1 VNLKRHIRWVPLY
14 NIDPQT
20 GARVEIFYADRALA
34 ASFGWLWRRPAGF
47 LPGGVP
53 IGPFASSYHTA
64 IPDAHAALKGLEK
77 TANAGR

>member
-1 VNLKRHIRWVPLY
+1 MNLKRHIHWVPLY

-34 ASFGWLWRRPAGF
+34 AGACRLAHLPAVM
-47 LPGGVP
+47 P
-53 IGPFASSYHTA
+53 HTA